1 MKAARLVLLLALLAA
16 CGGGGGGGRP
26 VAADGALPSGKGE
39 KRGLVLVE
47 GEPEQTPSDAS
58 GDGTTTPEIVK
69 SVEAD
74 KL

>member
-1 MKAARLVLLLALLAA
+1 MKALTLSCVGLLLLA
-16 CGGGGGGGRP
+16 CGGGAGRP
-26 VAADGALPSGKGE
+26 AAADGPLPSGKGE

-47 GEPEQTPSDAS
+47 GEPEEAPSTPP

-74 KL
+74 KP

>member
-1 MKAARLVLLLALLAA
+1 MKATRLALLMALIVA
-16 CGGGGGGGRP
+16 CGGGAGGRP
-26 VAADGALPSGKGE
+26 EAADGALPTGKGE

-47 GEPEQTPSDAS
+47 GEPEQTPSDGA

-74 KL
+74 NP